1 MNAER
6 KDRNVTY
13 RLLAGAALLVACIG
27 CCTQIIWPP
36 KGSTRIVPC
45 EELVDDLRTLWSFER
60 NFAYRNKQLAG
71 SIGEMGDGA
80 GIGKNGFVLKPLLW
94 ESRLDSSETPRPASY
109 RIIDPKTGRKQTI
122 GAYRF
127 GIFPVLANDGEREIF
142 SAILVSVPET
152 PADDDVCFVS
162 LCGPVDLKN
171 DFSFDRD
178 WPVYQLVAK
187 PQVVSALRNLRPATF
202 VELEHRM
209 TAGDLSTF
217 VIRSF
222 RGFSYPKDEK

>member
-1 MNAER
+1 MKKN
-6 KDRNVTY
+6 KK
-13 RLLAGAALLVACIG
+13 RLLFGLAFVAGCIG
-27 CCTQIIWPP
+27 CCTHIAWPP
-36 KGSTRIVPC
+36 EGSSRIVPC
-45 EELVDDLRTLWSFER
+45 KELVDDLRTLWSFER
-60 NFAYRNKQLAG
+60 NYAYRNKQLAS

-80 GIGKNGFVLKPLLW
+80 GIGKDGFVLKQSLW
-94 ESRLDSSETPRPASY
+94 ESRLDATGVAHAASY
-109 RIIDPKTGRKQTI
+109 RIADPKNGRKQTV

-127 GIFPVLANDGEREIF
+127 GIFPVLSENGEREIF

-152 PADDDVCFVS
+152 PADDDACFVA

-187 PQVVSALRNLRPATF
+187 SQVVSALKNHRSATF
-202 VELEHRM
+202 GELERRL

-222 RGFSYPKDEK
+222 RGLSYPTDEK